1 MPPKIL
7 SLFNGDNTPHVN
19 LRTMGTESKRQQ
31 RFAGVIQQDLA
42 EMFQREGN
50 SWAPGAFITVTRVRV
65 TPDLSLARVFLSFLN
80 TQTAKED
87 LQSIKNKSNE
97 IRYKLGV
104 RIKNQARIVP
114 QLEFFLDDTN
124 EYVEHMEKIF
134 EKISKEPRQPD

>member
-1 MPPKIL
+1 
-7 SLFNGDNTPHVN
+7 
-19 LRTMGTESKRQQ
+19 MGTESKRQQ

-65 TPDLSLARVFLSFLN
+65 TPDLAIARVYLSFLN
-80 TQTAKED
+80 TKTAKAD
-87 LQSIKNKSNE
+87 MDSIKAKTND
-97 IRYKLGV
+97 IRYKLGT

-124 EYVEHMEKIF
+124 EYVEHMDKIF
-134 EKISKEPRQPD
+134 DEISKEPRQPD

>member
-1 MPPKIL
+1 
-7 SLFNGDNTPHVN
+7 
-19 LRTMGTESKRQQ
+19 MGTESKRQQ

-50 SWAPGAFITVTRVRV
+50 NWAPGAFITVTRVRV
-65 TPDLSLARVFLSFLN
+65 TPDLSLARIYLSFLN
-80 TQTAKED
+80 TQTAKDD
-87 LQSIKNKSNE
+87 LQSIKGKINE

-124 EYVEHMEKIF
+124 EYVEHMDRLF